1 MAALLE
7 NKVKELLARHGIQV
21 PRGTVIADRDE
32 VSRAATIRFPAVAKA
47 LIPIGK
53 KGKAGAVRMVA
64 DAGEL
69 SAACNAIIGSRFR
82 GFTADAVLVE
92 DREEIED
99 ELFLSFNFDGLL
111 RSAVVVLG
119 RLGGVDVEEAAA
131 VHSDAFDK
139 IALDLTR
146 ESVTDDLAQRWQGLG
161 LTAAKAEAAARATE
175 QAFAAFRTYDARVLE
190 INPLAIRPDGACVAV
205 GTLMDID
212 DEALFRQ
219 PELAGWVEYGSSRLG
234 RQPTPLERKLLDLN
248 ARSKSG
254 SLRFM
259 EFPGGDLGCLLSGG
273 GCSLWSTDHVIDQ
286 GGSPA
291 TYYDATTP
299 SEDMLRAL
307 FEGVLAIPGLRGL
320 VFGSNII
327 NLARIESRVAILID
341 TLEKMEIDLER
352 FPVVLRMAGPGEAE
366 ARRTAARL
374 PHVQY
379 YGDEVTLDYALDRFV
394 ERVNAAKAKYPGPA

>member
-7 NKVKELLARHGIQV
+7 NRTKELLARHGLQV
-21 PRGTVIADRDE
+21 PHGIVVANDE
-32 VSRAATIRFPAVAKA
+32 DVVRRAGAVRFPAVAKA

-64 DAGEL
+64 GAGEL
-69 SAACNAIIGSRFR
+69 RAACDGMIGLEFR
-82 GFTADAVLVE
+82 GFRTDAVLVE

-119 RLGGVDVEEAAA
+119 RLGGVDVEEEA
-131 VHSDAFDK
+131 VAHPDAFEK
-139 IALDLTR
+139 IPLDLTR
-146 ESVTDDLAQRWQGLG
+146 ELTADDLAQRWQRLG
-161 LTAAKAEAAARATE
+161 LSAAKAEAAARATE
-175 QAFAAFRTYDARVLE
+175 QAFEAFRTYDARVLE
-190 INPLAIRPDGACVAV
+190 INPLAIRPDGACVAI

-219 PELAGWVEYGSSRLG
+219 PELSDWVEYGSSRLG

-273 GCSLWSTDHVIDQ
+273 GCSLWSTDHIIDQ
-286 GGSPA
+286 GGQPA

-327 NLARIESRVAILID
+327 NLARIESRVAILIE
-341 TLEKMEIDLER
+341 TLEKMNIDLER
-352 FPVVLRMAGPGEAE
+352 FPVVLRMAGPGETE

-374 PHVQY
+374 PHVEY

-394 ERVNAAKAKYPGPA
+394 ERVNAAKEKYPG